1 MENQS
6 TIALIIQTRSL
17 SHVPTHVTYVTMSRT
32 CRTCSKKAAE
42 ERRQIP
48 KMHLAYALLTKTLR
62 KISLKAGADLA
73 HCTIEL
79 LLLCT
84 VD

>member
-32 CRTCSKKAAE
+32 CWTCSKKAA

-48 KMHLAYALLTKTLR
+48 KMHLAYAL
-62 KISLKAGADLA
+62 DQNP
-73 HCTIEL
+73 
-79 LLLCT
+79 
-84 VD
+84 